1 MDGEVPQEIWW
12 LVCQDLKTQ
21 QDFRSLFRCA
31 LVNRSWASLALP
43 LLYSIHDSSSVAS
56 DDAGT
61 SDTGR
66 WAGMW
71 RSIIMSSLGVTAY
84 PYCLWIRSLGLS
96 DLEQLLQGIARDR
109 TWRSLFFKGPMKSF
123 EIISRST
130 KTRLGR
136 PILEWQKII
145 ELVGDAITQFA
156 KEAAEKQNK
165 SVQLVSLEGANLPT
179 DLLSVWVSR
188 LSTLTTLSIRD
199 GSVLT
204 PEVAESIQ
212 RNCPFFKELTCFNIR
227 GPTVDQNMADFFRG
241 LRENSLESFKVHSSN
256 QIGHNALDGLMQHS
270 RSLRFLDLSSLQ
282 NTCLASLDTLSQCQY
297 LESLSIEA
305 NTPAPPSTWAVS
317 GEDPLPKVA
326 AWLKEC
332 KSLKR
337 LVISN
342 LTGASK
348 LLSDIMDSPDLRLTD
363 LQLKLIDDEEAFYTA
378 LGNQTA
384 LESLS
389 LRSSAEIN
397 DPNRARHDK
406 FIDSICQCTSLKDLD
421 IMQKVGGIDQV
432 QLTFED
438 LVLLKDC
445 LPQLED
451 LSFDGEYLTDA
462 LFEPLAQMQRLK
474 SVSINGSSIF
484 TFAGVKSF
492 IEALR
497 TSGAHGGFR
506 LYIMNQYVEA
516 AISERQQ
523 EQLAGLMAVGL
534 NGVFELQYWRNPSE
548 DDMSDL
554 SD

>member
-1 MDGEVPQEIWW
+1 
-12 LVCQDLKTQ
+12 
-21 QDFRSLFRCA
+21 
-31 LVNRSWASLALP
+31 
-43 LLYSIHDSSSVAS
+43 
-56 DDAGT
+56 
-61 SDTGR
+61 
-66 WAGMW
+66 MW

-96 DLEQLLQGIARDR
+96 DLEQLLQGIARDKR
-109 TWRSLFFKGPMKSF
+109 WRSLFFKGPMKTF
-123 EIISRST
+123 EIISGST
-130 KTRLGR
+130 KTRQGR

-145 ELVGDAITQFA
+145 ERVGNTITQFA

-204 PEVAESIQ
+204 AEVADSIQ
-212 RNCPFFKELTCFNIR
+212 HNCPFFKDLTCFNIK
-227 GPTVDQNMADFFRG
+227 GPTVDQNMSDFFRG

-256 QIGHNALDGLMQHS
+256 EIGFNALDGLMQHS

-282 NTCLASLDTLSQCQY
+282 NTCLSVLDTLSRCQY

-305 NTPAPPSTWAVS
+305 STPAPPSTWAVS

-326 AWLKEC
+326 TWLKEC
-332 KSLKR
+332 KTLKR

-342 LTGASK
+342 LSGASK

-363 LQLKLIDDEEAFYTA
+363 LQLSLIDDEEAFYTA

-384 LESLS
+384 LENLS
-389 LRSSAEIN
+389 LRSSAEIV

-406 FIDSICQCTSLKDLD
+406 FIDSICQCTRLKDLD

-438 LVLLKDC
+438 LVLIKES

-484 TFAGVKSF
+484 TFAGIKSF

-497 TSGAHGGFR
+497 TSGAHKGFR
-506 LYIMNQYVEA
+506 LYIMNQYGEA
-516 AISERQQ
+516 EISERHQ
-523 EQLAGLMAVGL
+523 EQLAALMAVGL
-534 NGVFELQYWRNPSE
+534 NGVFELAYWRNPSE

>member
-1 MDGEVPQEIWW
+1 M
-12 LVCQDLKTQ
+12 
-21 QDFRSLFRCA
+21 RSCKPKLGQSCPAAFVQVRPHPVSNTRA
-31 LVNRSWASLALP
+31 QPSPSLTWTP
-43 LLYSIHDSSSVAS
+43 YSIHDSSSVAS
-56 DDAGT
+56 DDVGT
-61 SDTGR
+61 TDPGR

-71 RSIIMSSLGVTAY
+71 RSIIVSSLGVTAY

-109 TWRSLFFKGPMKSF
+109 RWRTLFFKGPMETF
-123 EIISRST
+123 EIISGST
-130 KTRLGR
+130 KTRQGR

-145 ELVGDAITQFA
+145 ERVGNTITQFA
-156 KEAAEKQNK
+156 QEAAEKQNK

-204 PEVAESIQ
+204 AEVAGSIK
-212 RNCPFFKELTCFNIR
+212 RNCPFFKDLTCFNIK
-227 GPTVDQNMADFFRG
+227 GPTVDQNMSDFFCG

-256 QIGHNALDGLMQHS
+256 EIGLKALEGLMQHS
-270 RSLRFLDLSSLQ
+270 RSLRLLDLSSLQ
-282 NTCLASLDTLSQCQY
+282 NTCLAALDTLSQCQY
-297 LESLSIEA
+297 LENLSVEA
-305 NTPAPPSTWAVS
+305 STPSPPSTWAVS

-326 AWLKEC
+326 TWLKEC

-342 LTGASK
+342 LAGASK
-348 LLSDIMDSPDLRLTD
+348 LLSEILESPDLRLTD
-363 LQLKLIDDEEAFYTA
+363 LSLGLIDDEEAFYTA
-378 LGNQTA
+378 LGSQTT

-389 LRSSAEIN
+389 LRSSAEIV
-397 DPNRARHDK
+397 DPNRARHDN
-406 FIDSICQCTSLKDLD
+406 FVDSICLCTRLKDLD

-432 QLTFED
+432 QLTMED
-438 LVLLKDC
+438 LVLIKNS

-462 LFEPLAQMQRLK
+462 LFEPLAQMERLK

-484 TFAGVKSF
+484 TFVGIKSF

-497 TSGAHGGFR
+497 ASGTHKGFR
-506 LYIMNQYVEA
+506 LYVMNQYGEA
-516 AISERQQ
+516 EIPERQQ
-523 EQLAGLMAVGL
+523 EQLAALMAVGL
-534 NGVFELQYWRNPSE
+534 NGVFELAYWRNPSE

>member
-1 MDGEVPQEIWW
+1 M
-12 LVCQDLKTQ
+12 
-21 QDFRSLFRCA
+21 A
-31 LVNRSWASLALP
+31 H
-43 LLYSIHDSSSVAS
+43 SIHDSSSVAS

-61 SDTGR
+61 TDPGR

-109 TWRSLFFKGPMKSF
+109 KWRPLFFKGPMKTF
-123 EIISRST
+123 EIISGSI
-130 KTRLGR
+130 KTSKGR
-136 PILEWQKII
+136 PIIEWQKII
-145 ELVGDAITQFA
+145 ERVGNTITQFA
-156 KEAAEKQNK
+156 QEAAEKQNK

-179 DLLSVWVSR
+179 NLLSVWVSR

-204 PEVAESIQ
+204 AEVADSIHL
-212 RNCPFFKELTCFNIR
+212 NCPFFKDLTCFNIK
-227 GPTVDQNMADFFRG
+227 GPTVDQDMSDFFRG

-256 QIGHNALDGLMQHS
+256 ELGYKALDGLMEHS
-270 RSLRFLDLSSLQ
+270 RSLRLLNLSSLQ
-282 NTCLASLDTLSQCQY
+282 NTCLAALDTLSRCQY
-297 LESLSIEA
+297 LENLSIEA
-305 NTPAPPSTWAVS
+305 ETPSLPSTWAVS

-326 AWLKEC
+326 SWLKEC

-337 LVISN
+337 LVVSN
-342 LTGASK
+342 LAGASH
-348 LLSDIMDSPDLRLTD
+348 LLSEILESPDLRLTD
-363 LQLKLIDDEEAFYTA
+363 LSLSLIDDEEAFYNI

-389 LRSSAEIN
+389 LRSSAEIV

-406 FIDSICQCTSLKDLD
+406 FIDSICLCTKLKDLD

-432 QLTFED
+432 QLTMED
-438 LVLLKDC
+438 LVLIKTS

-462 LFEPLAQMQRLK
+462 LFEPLAQMERLK

-484 TFAGVKSF
+484 TFAGIKSF

-497 TSGAHGGFR
+497 TSGTHKGFR
-506 LYIMNQYVEA
+506 LYVMNQYGEA
-516 AISERQQ
+516 EISERHQ
-523 EQLAGLMAVGL
+523 EQLAALMAVGL
-534 NGVFELQYWRNPSE
+534 NGVFELAYWRNPSE

>member
-1 MDGEVPQEIWW
+1 MAREVPQEIWW
-12 LVCQDLKTQ
+12 LVCQDFKVQ

-61 SDTGR
+61 TDPG
-66 WAGMW
+66 
-71 RSIIMSSLGVTAY
+71 
-84 PYCLWIRSLGLS
+84 RSLGLS
-96 DLEQLLQGIARDR
+96 DLEQLLQGIARDKR
-109 TWRSLFFKGPMKSF
+109 WRPLFFKGPMKSF
-123 EIISRST
+123 EIISRSS
-130 KTRLGR
+130 KTRQGK

-145 ELVGDAITQFA
+145 ERVGNMITQFA
-156 KEAAEKQNK
+156 EEAAEKQNK

-179 DLLSVWVSR
+179 ELLSVWVSR

-204 PEVAESIQ
+204 AEVADSIH
-212 RNCPFFKELTCFNIR
+212 RNCPFFKDLTCFNIK
-227 GPTVDQNMADFFRG
+227 GPTVDQNMSEFFRG

-256 QIGHNALDGLMQHS
+256 EIGHNALDGLMQHS
-270 RSLRFLDLSSLQ
+270 RSLR
-282 NTCLASLDTLSQCQY
+282 
-297 LESLSIEA
+297 IEA
-305 NTPAPPSTWAVS
+305 STPSLPSTWAVS
-317 GEDPLPKVA
+317 GEDPLPKVS

-342 LTGASK
+342 LAGASK
-348 LLSDIMDSPDLRLTD
+348 LLSEILESPDLRLTD
-363 LQLKLIDDEEAFYTA
+363 LGLSLIDDEEAFYTA
-378 LGNQTA
+378 LGNQIA

-389 LRSSAEIN
+389 LRSSAEIV
-397 DPNRARHDK
+397 DPNRTRHDK

-432 QLTFED
+432 QLTLED
-438 LVLLKDC
+438 LVLIKNA

-462 LFEPLAQMQRLK
+462 LFEPLAQMERLS

-484 TFAGVKSF
+484 TFAGIKSF
-492 IEALR
+492 IEALS
-497 TSGAHGGFR
+497 TSGTHKGFR
-506 LYIMNQYVEA
+506 LYIMNQYGEA
-516 AISERQQ
+516 EITERRQ
-523 EQLAGLMAVGL
+523 EQLAALMAVGL
-534 NGVFELQYWRNPSE
+534 NGVFELAYWRNPSE